1 MKSVAGQ
8 VRAGFAHMTTCDAL
22 STTLVTLPSIFL
34 HVFRLISATTCGL
47 TSISPEPARSH
58 TAQGGSLT
66 DIPSDDV
73 IGRLPPTGVSVTF
86 IQYKHCPPAQ

>member
-47 TSISPEPARSH
+47 TSISPEPAALQRLSYPGLR
-58 TAQGGSLT
+58 Q
-66 DIPSDDV
+66 DV
-73 IGRLPPTGVSVTF
+73 LED
-86 IQYKHCPPAQ
+86 PA